1 MRYLDGITDAMN
13 MNLGKLEEMVR
24 NREAG
29 VLQSMG
35 SQRATEEQ
43 QYTPTQRFSSV
54 QLLSRVQLF
63 VTPWT
68 AARQASLSLTI
79 SQSWPKCMFIALV
92 MPSSHLTL

>member
-35 SQRATEEQ
+35 SQRVRHDWVTEQ
-43 QYTPTQRFSSV
+43 QHDDTNNRKT
-54 QLLSRVQLF
+54 
-63 VTPWT
+63 
-68 AARQASLSLTI
+68 
-79 SQSWPKCMFIALV
+79 
-92 MPSSHLTL
+92 